1 MPTKPKIK
9 TLTNSCIDVLN
20 AIRNSAT
27 VNYQNYVP
35 IATADPDNIRE
46 IGAIIMDM
54 PQLQNEFLSA
64 LVNRIGRVI
73 LTSKMYSNPWEMFK
87 KGMLEYGETI

>member
-9 TLTNSCIDVLN
+9 TLTNSSIDVLN

-35 IATADPDNIRE
+35 IATSADRNS
-46 IGAIIMDM
+46 
-54 PQLQNEFLSA
+54 F
-64 LVNRIGRVI
+64 
-73 LTSKMYSNPWEMFK
+73 
-87 KGMLEYGETI
+87 